1 MYYVHKLHQTYGPFV
16 RLAPDKV
23 AVADPDSFVA
33 IHRIGSGFLKAPW
46 YEDFAAG
53 VDNSGIGVGLFAMRD
68 PKEHAA
74 RRKLFSRALSLN
86 SLRQNCETV
95 VREKVEMATLR
106 ILDEVSS
113 PEGRSDILKWWML
126 MASDVIGEL
135 SFGESFR
142 LLEIGKV
149 SLHPCT
155 NGGQLL
161 MPE

>member
-1 MYYVHKLHQTYGPFV
+1 MYYVHELHKTYGPFV
-16 RLAPDKV
+16 RLAPDKL
-23 AVADPDSFVA
+23 AVADPSSFVA
-33 IHRIGSGFLKAPW
+33 IHRIGSGFLKTSW

-95 VREKVEMATLR
+95 IREKAEMATSR
-106 ILDEVSS
+106 ILEEVSS

-135 SFGESFR
+135 SFGESFG
-142 LLEIGKV
+142 LLKLGKV
-149 SLHPCT
+149 
-155 NGGQLL
+155 LL
-161 MPE
+161 PLPQILTSS